1 MLFIDVINSVRNDID
16 WMRNCV
22 ILPFSN
28 IQYACM
34 RKFDI
39 YSVSCKFCAHI
50 FQINNI
56 ILNYF
61 KKKFPLNVKINVCF
75 NIPRY
80 IPVNFMYRAEFQ
92 PSGQKVQ
99 YKYRQYEAKRDCAPN
114 ERSPSSDIYLIQISI
129 KDFSLCHQLWLLNSF
144 IYVTQCRKP

>member
-1 MLFIDVINSVRNDID
+1 MTLIECEIASFYHLAIYNMHACANSTFTVFR
-16 WMRNCV
+16 
-22 ILPFSN
+22 
-28 IQYACM
+28 
-34 RKFDI
+34 
-39 YSVSCKFCAHI
+39 VSF

-129 KDFSLCHQLWLLNSF
+129 KDFSLCHQL
-144 IYVTQCRKP
+144 